1 MKSDGFSESVKKL
14 TTLRSLCLYSTYRE
28 ETLTLPQLMS
38 FSDHMNLYHL
48 SLEGRLE
55 KFPDEIEFYPPNLIY
70 SELESNGDS
79 REAAKI
85 ENSRLIA

>member
-1 MKSDGFSESVKKL
+1 
-14 TTLRSLCLYSTYRE
+14 
-28 ETLTLPQLMS
+28 MS

-70 SELESNGDS
+70 LECKARPNGDS
-79 REAAKI
+79 REASKI